1 MQKRK
6 ERNAKECSDEDD
18 DDDKGKENST
28 HERGTFAYNNITGLA
43 QVLQC
48 IMLDGRCSQQCR
60 ILAHEDR

>member
-6 ERNAKECSDEDD
+6 ERTARECSDED
-18 DDDKGKENST
+18 DDDKGKENSK